1 MNIEQAKNLI
11 IEIFE
16 KRSDIPLAL
25 VGGSGLGKTT
35 VAKEIANGLGL
46 PFVYLP
52 VRTDDVLGFN
62 LPDSSNNFVRF
73 VPSERLHKAMT
84 EPCLLYIDE
93 LNRADRYA
101 RAAVMELTGER
112 TVAGRALHPECR
124 ILLTMNPENK
134 EHDVTEI
141 DTANKSRMVPIPVEH
156 SPQASIAWA
165 QDNNCQGMVSFF
177 AKYPQAFK
185 EEVAWKFQAND
196 RFIYRLDLI
205 RQCIK
210 NCKDEYNEL
219 TTFCLG
225 ERAGPMLISG
235 KNKIKVDSFSGQFTD
250 ILKVFK

>member
-1 MNIEQAKNLI
+1 MNIDQAKNLI
-11 IEIFE
+11 TEIFG

-25 VGGSGLGKTT
+25 IGGSGLGKTT
-35 VAKEIANGLGL
+35 VAKQIAEELKL
-46 PFVYLP
+46 PFIYLP

-62 LPDSSNNFVRF
+62 LPDTKKDCVRF
-73 VPSERLHKAMT
+73 VPSERLRQAMD
-84 EPCLLYIDE
+84 EPSLLYIDE

-112 TVAGRALHPECR
+112 TVAGKPLHPECR
-124 ILLTMNPENK
+124 ILLTMNPENQ

-165 QDNNCQGMVSFF
+165 QDNHVEGMVAFF

-205 RQCIK
+205 RQCIEK
-210 NCKDEYNEL
+210 CKDEYNEL
-219 TTFCLG
+219 VTFCLG
-225 ERAGPMLISG
+225 ERADPMLLKG
-235 KNKIKVDSFSGQFTD
+235 KQKIKVNQFSGSMTD
-250 ILKVFK
+250 ILHKVV

>member
-11 IEIFE
+11 TEIFSQ
-16 KRSDIPLAL
+16 RSDIPLAL

-35 VAKEIANGLGL
+35 VAKQIAETLNL
-46 PFVYLP
+46 PFIYLP

-62 LPDSSNNFVRF
+62 LPDPKKDCVRF
-73 VPSERLHKAMT
+73 VPSERLRQAME
-84 EPCLLYIDE
+84 EPSLLYIDE

-112 TVAGRALHPECR
+112 TVAGQSLHPECR

-165 QDNNCQGMVSFF
+165 QDNKCEGMVAFF
-177 AKYPQAFK
+177 AKFPQAFK

-210 NCKDEYNEL
+210 KCKDEYNEL

-225 ERAGPMLISG
+225 ERAEPLLIKG
-235 KNKIKVDSFSGQFTD
+235 NKKIEINKFSGSIED
-250 ILKVFK
+250 ILKVY